1 MDLQLA
7 SKRVFISGSTQGIGF
22 AIAQLLAQEG
32 AEVILHGRTQAKVD
46 MAVNRLAAAV
56 PGAGVSGIAA
66 DLTVPEETSSLLQQL
81 PPVDILVNNAGIFE
95 VKDFMEITDAD
106 WLRFF
111 DANVMSAV
119 RLSRQALQGMLSRNW
134 GRIIFISSESGINVP
149 GNMIHYGASKAAML
163 ALSNGLSKLTK
174 GTQVTVNTILGGPTY
189 SDGVAA
195 VVEHI
200 AATHQQ
206 PVDVIKQQ
214 IMQSSNP
221 HSLLERFITP
231 AEIAS
236 VAAYLAS
243 PLSAAINGAS
253 IRADGGVLRTL

>member
-1 MDLQLA
+1 MDLQLG
-7 SKRVFISGSTQGIGF
+7 SKRAFISGSTQGIGF
-22 AIAQLLAQEG
+22 AVAQHLAQEG
-32 AEVILHGRTQAKVD
+32 AEVVLHGRTQAKVD
-46 MAVNRLAAAV
+46 IAVNRLAASV
-56 PGAGVSGIAA
+56 PDAGVSGIAA
-66 DLTVPEETSSLLQQL
+66 DLTVPEEAASLLQQL

-119 RLSRQALQGMLSRNW
+119 RLSRHVLQGMLSRNW

-206 PVDVIKQQ
+206 PVDAVKQQ

-236 VAAYLAS
+236 LTAYLAS